1 MLYNK
6 HILEAQEAAFS
17 GLQEETVSGG
27 EEKEV
32 ATLEESLGG
41 YKEKIPPVNK
51 GVLTWERELI
61 FHGRTQRGEEV
72 DYDAEFQWGCSPTET
87 LLMSVAGCLAIDV
100 VSFLQK
106 MRAVIS
112 GFKIDYSGERN
123 PTPPQYYKSIDMVI
137 HVTGEN
143 ITPRKLDRAIAL
155 SQDKYCSVYHSLR
168 KDLKVTV
175 KYVINEGQE
184 K

>member
-1 MLYNK
+1 M
-6 HILEAQEAAFS
+6 S
-17 GLQEETVSGG
+17 GS

-32 ATLEESLGG
+32 ASLEESLGA

-51 GVLTWERELI
+51 GTLTWEKDLI

-87 LLMSVAGCLAIDV
+87 LFMSVAACLAIDV

-106 MRAVIS
+106 MRATLT

-123 PTPPQYYKSIDMVI
+123 LTPPQYYKSMELVI
-137 HVTGEN
+137 HISGEN
-143 ITPRKLDRAIAL
+143 ITPKKLDRAISL
-155 SQDKYCSVYHSLR
+155 SQEKYCSVYHSLR
-168 KDLKVTV
+168 KDIKVTV
-175 KYVINEGQE
+175 KYIINEGTE